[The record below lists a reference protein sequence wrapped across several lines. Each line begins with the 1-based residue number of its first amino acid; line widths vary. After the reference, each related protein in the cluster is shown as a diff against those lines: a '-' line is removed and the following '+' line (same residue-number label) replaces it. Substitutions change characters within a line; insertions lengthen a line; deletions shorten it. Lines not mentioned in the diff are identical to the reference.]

1 MIGFRDLQ
9 NKTQSMFPHLFLHW
23 EEIIISYSFWL
34 FFLQQ
39 LTHVKIRL
47 PSGSCDFI
55 CKTKE
60 RKKSFQLLSL
70 SPFITIEKRGYYRL
84 FLCSSKSIKNHQ
96 HQGLLNDIFVSNIA
110 HFTDHQTGTKN
121 KENTTPSSTAL
132 FSVIL
137 LLLR

>member
-1 MIGFRDLQ
+1 
-9 NKTQSMFPHLFLHW
+9 MFPHLFLHW

-70 SPFITIEKRGYYRL
+70 LPIDRDREKR
-84 FLCSSKSIKNHQ
+84 FLWI
-96 HQGLLNDIFVSNIA
+96 IF
-110 HFTDHQTGTKN
+110 
-121 KENTTPSSTAL
+121 AL
-132 FSVIL
+132 Y
-137 LLLR
+137 